1 MSKRPN
7 ILLIMADQLSD
18 AWLDVAKT
26 PALDRLVSEGARF
39 NNAYSNSP
47 LCAPAR
53 SAMLTG
59 RLNSSIGAYDN
70 AAELPASIP
79 TFAHHLR
86 SAGYQ
91 TCLVGKMHF
100 VGPDQMHGYEERLST
115 DIYPVDFGWTPDWD
129 NPDDRF
135 DWWYHNMASVTDAGV
150 VEASNQLD
158 YDDEAGF
165 QAVRKIRDLART
177 KDDRPWM
184 LTVSFTHPH
193 DPYLTRRE
201 FWDLYD
207 DDEIP
212 MPAVEQLPNPDPHS
226 RRLAHMI
233 ESDTTPPTEDEV
245 RTARHAYL
253 ANVSYVDSL
262 IGEMLD
268 TLERL
273 GMDEN
278 TVILFTTDHGDMLGE
293 RGLWY
298 KMSFFEH
305 SSRIPMIVS
314 GAGVEPSSVDTP
326 VSLLDVLPT
335 LLSLGSCE
343 EDEEAVGSDLLKVA
357 SGSDPDRTV
366 LGEYMGEGAVAA
378 VLMIRRGTEKFIWSA
393 ADPPQLYDLAT
404 DPREL
409 NNLAETQDV
418 SDWEEEVRERWDA
431 EAIDEAVRRSQE
443 ERRLVDHAH
452 RQGAYTGWDY
462 QPHTDASEQ
471 YMRNHLDLNDVESGR
486 RL

>member
-26 PALDRLVSEGARF
+26 PALDRLISKGARF

-135 DWWYHNMASVTDAGV
+135 DWWYHNMTSVTDAGV

-177 KDDRPWM
+177 KDERPWM

-193 DPYLTRRE
+193 DPYLTRQE
-201 FWDLYD
+201 FWDLYN

-212 MPAVEQLPNPDPHS
+212 MPAVEQVPDPDPHS
-226 RRLAHMI
+226 QRLAHMI

-262 IGEMLD
+262 IGDMLD
-268 TLERL
+268 ALERL

-305 SSRIPMIVS
+305 SARIPMIVS

-335 LLSLGSCE
+335 LLSLGSCD
-343 EDEEAVGSDLLKVA
+343 EDDEAVGSDLLKVA

-404 DPREL
+404 DPSEL

-431 EAIDEAVRRSQE
+431 EAIDDAVRRSQE

-471 YMRNHLDLNDVESGR
+471 YMRNHLDLNEVESGR